1 MRTTLLNFLLLTTVY
16 ASAQTLPQTF
26 KMEDAPRYSKLPVM
40 AMTVRKHLQK
50 GAKNLSIF
58 PYGYRMGT
66 TLSPLV

>member
-26 KMEDAPRYSKLPVM
+26 KMEDAPRYSEATGYGYDRTETP
-40 AMTVRKHLQK
+40 AK